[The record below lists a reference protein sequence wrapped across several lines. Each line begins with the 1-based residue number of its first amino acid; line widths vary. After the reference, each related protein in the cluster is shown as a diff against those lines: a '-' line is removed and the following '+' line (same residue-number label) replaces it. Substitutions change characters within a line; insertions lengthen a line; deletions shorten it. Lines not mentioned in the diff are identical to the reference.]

1 MGLKSITKNSP
12 VKNLDSFKEVR
23 KPCGTCLKND
33 TCDSSQQNVKLGD
46 DKSVMMYPIN
56 NATCGTLAGMCEEC
70 IKGTIDDDHKCGESD
85 EDRLEW
91 VPECRKYLE
100 KAGKDVP
107 MTPEESIILFAG
119 GGGLF
124 FSCSSCLCLIL
135 MMVLMKK

>member
-1 MGLKSITKNSP
+1 MGLKSLTKNSP

-23 KPCGTCLKND
+23 KPCGKCLKDD
-33 TCDSSQQNVKLGD
+33 TCDSIQQNVKLGD

-56 NATCGTLAGMCEEC
+56 NATCGKHVELCEEC

-91 VPECRKYLE
+91 VPECRKYLV
-100 KAGKDVP
+100 KAGKNAP

-124 FSCSSCLCLIL
+124 FSCVSCLCLIL